1 MPECA
6 PPLPEPSHSSHCLP
20 PSRILLLLLLLF
32 LPLLLPLPSP
42 PPFPSSFS
50 SSSSP
55 SSPASS
61 SLFSPYCSPSSPSSP
76 PRALLL
82 RAQDALL
89 FPDTQGLRPLT
100 KPQYPPVPLS
110 RYPLEC
116 PSTHTASVSL
126 LCLSPSHWGVL
137 LSGHPQPLPA
147 TRWGLLRTSCSPPSV
162 PSSARLGWVSPPS
175 SIPQSVGPGWVG
187 PEAGPGVTCGCVSAD
202 MREHSLGSVP
212 QTRFLVGSVT
222 QVVRNPEKRHLL
234 NESATLRV
242 DTGVRHA
249 CCGSTW

>member
-1 MPECA
+1 MPEYA

-20 PSRILLLLLLLF
+20 PSRILLLLFLPLFPPPSPPAPSSPFSLLLLF
-32 LPLLLPLPSP
+32 FLLPFLP
-42 PPFPSSFS
+42 
-50 SSSSP
+50 
-55 SSPASS
+55 PASS

-89 FPDTQGLRPLT
+89 FPDTQGLRLLT

-110 RYPLEC
+110 RCPPEC

-147 TRWGLLRTSCSPPSV
+147 TGWGLLRMSCSPSFCPQLCKAGVGQSPQFHPPV
-162 PSSARLGWVSPPS
+162 CGAGVSRPRSGAWGGLWV
-175 SIPQSVGPGWVG
+175 
-187 PEAGPGVTCGCVSAD
+187 
-202 MREHSLGSVP
+202 
-212 QTRFLVGSVT
+212 
-222 QVVRNPEKRHLL
+222 
-234 NESATLRV
+234 RV
-242 DTGVRHA
+242 
-249 CCGSTW
+249 C